1 METAIQTDEAG
12 CRALLDALGDA
23 VLFYDAAGGEI
34 REANRKLCEMFGYSP
49 EEARGLN
56 IRELVGAEQLR
67 LEKTAGVTSDLQEWQ
82 VQDRSGRQFWV
93 EACLNRTVVNGREQV
108 SVVLRDIS
116 RRQPAEME
124 SFATMVM
131 EGSLAGLYLIQDGK
145 FRYVNLALAQKFG
158 YRPEEI
164 IDRLGPLDLVHPE
177 EREQIAANLRRRLS
191 REEAEAQYCFRGLR
205 RDGATIRGE
214 ILARYTE
221 YQGRPAVMGVFLD
234 VTERVQAEQAR
245 QASEEHYRAI
255 VEDQTELITRFWPDT
270 TVTFANE
277 ANCRYFGVTLEEL
290 QNGSFL
296 RFVPEED
303 WHLIEEALAGLN
315 CDNPT
320 AVVEHRVINGQGEI
334 RWQQW
339 SNRAI
344 CDDQGRLLEIQAVG
358 RDITERKVAE
368 EALKEAQERFRQLAD
383 NLEAVF
389 WMRDLAERQI
399 SYINA
404 AYERI
409 WGRTVASLKE
419 RPETWLEA
427 VHPEDREHLRQRIQR
442 KSVEDF
448 GEDEYRI
455 IRPDGQVRW
464 INTRTFPV
472 RDEHGEI
479 YRVAGISVD
488 ITERKQ
494 AEEDLKASEDNYR
507 TIFNAVDSGIAVVD
521 LETGNFLDVNQK
533 WCQMTGFSPEEA
545 RGLNVGVLCF
555 EQPPYTAAD
564 AMRWIVE
571 ASRERPQVFEY
582 MAKTREGRRHWV
594 EINLRRVFLGGQERL
609 LAVVRDV
616 TERKMAEEALQIS
629 EDNYRTIFN
638 SANDGIGVLD
648 METGRFL
655 DVNQKWLELSGC
667 SLEETKE
674 MTFEAFCQEQ
684 PPFSK
689 EDAWAWF
696 DKARSAEP
704 QVFEWYFKDERGRIS
719 WTEVSLKRTVIGGK
733 ECILTNVRD
742 ITERQRTE
750 EALRDSEAKY
760 RNLVEQ
766 TPAIVYVAGLDDLYT
781 TIYVS
786 PQIETILGYTPAE
799 WQGDPEI
806 FKNRIHPEDRDRVLT
821 DLVLS
826 YASEGRYTAEYRMLS
841 KSGRVVWLRDESRAV
856 YDSEGEP
863 LFMQGV
869 ALDITQRKKAE
880 EDLREARDKLQALVQ
895 ASPLGIIG
903 IDPQARVMSW
913 NAGAERIFGWRQE
926 EVIGR
931 RLPIVQADKVQEF
944 QQLQERELRGEQLLS
959 LELRRQKKDGSLI
972 DISLSTAPLYD
983 ADGKLTGSVGIID
996 DITAR
1001 KRTEEALRESEARFR
1016 AVFEGAPIGMALMNL
1031 QRMIQKANPAL
1042 RQMMGFSETE
1052 LPRIKAEELTHPDDW
1067 GADSAM
1073 FTELVAGRRNRYQVE
1088 KRFRHQQGRWVWGRL
1103 SVSLVRDAAG
1113 QPQFAIAMV
1122 EDITERKRAQEATEE
1137 IKRQQEA
1144 ILSNISD
1151 IAWLKDR
1158 DSRFIV
1164 VNESFGRA
1172 CGLAPD
1178 ELAGK
1183 TDLDVWPADLAARY
1197 RADDREVMHSGKRKR
1212 VEEPLADRDGKIS
1225 WIETIKAPIFNER
1238 GEVIGTVGTA
1248 RDITARRR
1256 MEEALHRVSRALKTV
1271 TECHQALLRAT
1282 NETELLN
1289 EVCRIIVEVGG
1300 YHMAWVGFARQDEE
1314 KSVRPMAHKG
1324 FEDGYVQSL
1333 RVSWADL
1340 KWGRGPTGT
1349 AIRTG
1354 KPVICRNTQTDPRF
1368 VPWRE
1373 EAFKRGYASVLGLP
1387 LEDPQPFGALTI
1399 YATEV
1404 NAFDDEE
1411 INLLIGLAND
1421 LAFGIKALRAGAERR
1436 RAEEALRES
1445 EQKYRSLMDG
1455 ASDAIVLMDTAGR
1468 ITKVNRR
1475 VEELLGYSEEELLG
1489 LKYPQI
1495 HPPQKLD
1502 HVRETFANI
1511 LATGTGP
1518 LHECI
1523 VMRKDG
1529 TLVPADISHI
1539 MVEYGGQRVIQTVIR
1554 DVTERKRAGEA
1565 LRDSEQKLRLLASQL
1580 LTVQEKE
1587 RHRVSRELHDELGQ
1601 ALTVLKIHLVAI
1613 ENKLRR
1619 DQQGLKL
1626 KCERLL
1632 GYIDAVIENVRRL
1645 SWDLSP
1651 SILEDLGLSS
1661 SLRYLVQEICRNNRM
1676 LYEMVMDE
1684 IDNLFSPEV
1693 RINIYRIFQESLT
1706 NVVRHAQAS
1715 RIDVEIKKQADRVT
1729 FLLKDNGKG
1738 FDLKEARSRSLE
1750 KRGLG
1755 LTTMQER
1762 ALMAEG
1768 SLSLASQAGQGTEV
1782 VLTIPLNRQG

>member
-1 METAIQTDEAG
+1 MEIPIQTDEAG
-12 CRALLDALGDA
+12 CRPLLDALGDA

-34 REANRKLCEMFGYSP
+34 REANRKMCEMFDYSP

-67 LEKTAGVTSDLQEWQ
+67 LEETTGVPSDLLEWQ

-108 SVVLRDIS
+108 CAVLRDLS
-116 RRQPAEME
+116 RRPGAEIE

-131 EGSLAGLYLIQDGK
+131 EGSLAGAYLIQDSK
-145 FRYVNLALAQKFG
+145 FRYVNPALAQKFG
-158 YRPEEI
+158 YRPEEL

-177 EREQIAANLRRRLS
+177 ERELIAANLRRRLS
-191 REEAEAQYCFRGLR
+191 REEAAAQYCFRGLR
-205 RDGATIRGE
+205 RDGSTIHGE
-214 ILARYTE
+214 ILSRATE
-221 YQGRPAVMGVFLD
+221 YQGRPAVMGIFLD

-245 QASEEHYRAI
+245 QASEERYRAI
-255 VEDQTELITRFWPDT
+255 VEDQTELVTRFLPDT

-277 ANCRYFGVTLEEL
+277 ANCRYFGVTLQEF

-303 WHLIEEALAGLN
+303 WPLVKEALAGLN
-315 CDNPT
+315 GDNPI
-320 AVVEHRVINGQGEI
+320 AVVEHRVLNGQGEI

-339 SNRAI
+339 INRAI
-344 CDDQGRLLEIQAVG
+344 CDDQGRILEFQAVG

-383 NLEAVF
+383 NLDAVF
-389 WMRDLAERQI
+389 WMKPLGQHGI
-399 SYINA
+399 LYINS

-409 WGRTVASLKE
+409 WGRSAESLIQD
-419 RPETWLEA
+419 PATW
-427 VHPEDREHLRQRIQR
+427 VTTIHPDDRSQLL
-442 KSVEDF
+442 SAGFPDSF
-448 GEDEYRI
+448 GEFEFRI
-455 IRPDGQVRW
+455 HRPHGEVRW
-464 INTRTFPV
+464 INCRTFPV
-472 RDEHGEI
+472 RDEHGKI

-488 ITERKQ
+488 ISEHKQ

-545 RGLNVGVLCF
+545 RGLNVAVLCLD
-555 EQPPYTAAD
+555 QPPYTVAD
-564 AMRWIVE
+564 ALRWIVE
-571 ASRERPQVFEY
+571 ASREKPQAFEY

-594 EINLRRVFLGGQERL
+594 EINLKRVFLGRQERL

-616 TERKMAEEALQIS
+616 TERKKAEEALQIS

-638 SANDGIGVLD
+638 SANDGIGVVD

-655 DVNQKWLELSGC
+655 DVNQKWLELSGY
-667 SLEETKE
+667 SPEEAKDITL
-674 MTFEAFCQEQ
+674 EAFCQEQ
-684 PPFSK
+684 PPFSR
-689 EDAWAWF
+689 ENAWTWF
-696 DKARSAEP
+696 DKARSAGP
-704 QVFEWYFKDERGRIS
+704 QVFKWYFKDKSGRTS

-733 ECILTNVRD
+733 DCILTNVRD
-742 ITERQRTE
+742 ISERQRTE

-766 TPAIVYVAGLDDLYT
+766 IPAIVYVAGLDDVCA
-781 TIYVS
+781 TIYIS

-799 WQGDPEI
+799 WQADPEI
-806 FKNRIHPEDRDRVLT
+806 FKNRLHPEDRDRVLT
-821 DLVLS
+821 DLILS

-856 YDSEGEP
+856 YDSEGQP

-869 ALDITQRKKAE
+869 ALDITKRKKAE
-880 EDLREARDKLQALVQ
+880 EALREASDKLQTLVQ

-931 RLPIVQADKVQEF
+931 RLPIVQPDRVQEF
-944 QQLQERELRGEQLLS
+944 QQLQQRELQGEQLLS
-959 LELRRQKKDGSLI
+959 LELRRQRKDGSLI

-1031 QRMIQKANPAL
+1031 QRMIQEANPAL

-1052 LPRIKAEELTHPDDW
+1052 MPRIKAKDLTHPDDW
-1067 GADSAM
+1067 GADSAL

-1113 QPQFAIAMV
+1113 QPRFAIAMV

-1137 IKRQQEA
+1137 VKRQQEA
-1144 ILSNISD
+1144 ILNNISD

-1197 RADDREVMHSGKRKR
+1197 RDDDREVMRSGKRKR

-1225 WIETIKAPIFNER
+1225 WIETIKTPIFNER
-1238 GEVIGTVGTA
+1238 GEVIGTTGTA

-1256 MEEALHRVSRALKTV
+1256 MEEALQKVSRALKAV
-1271 TECHQALLRAT
+1271 TECHQAMMRAT
-1282 NETELLN
+1282 HEAELLN
-1289 EVCRIIVEVGG
+1289 EICRIIVEVGG
-1300 YHMAWVGFARQDEE
+1300 YRMAWVGFARQDEE
-1314 KSVRPMAHKG
+1314 KSVQPMAHKG
-1324 FEDGYVQSL
+1324 FEEGYIQNLKIS
-1333 RVSWADL
+1333 RADV
-1340 KWGRGPTGT
+1340 KQGRGPTGT

-1354 KPVICRNTQTDPRF
+1354 KPAICRDTQTDPRF
-1368 VPWRE
+1368 APWRQ
-1373 EAFKRGYASVLGLP
+1373 EARKRGYASVLGLP
-1387 LEDPQPFGALTI
+1387 LSDIQPFGALTI
-1399 YATEV
+1399 YATEA

-1475 VEELLGYSEEELLG
+1475 VEELLGYSEAELLG

-1495 HPPQKLD
+1495 HPPQKLA

-1518 LHECI
+1518 LHECV

-1587 RHRVSRELHDELGQ
+1587 RRRVSRELHDELGQ

-1626 KCERLL
+1626 RCERLL

-1676 LYEMVMDE
+1676 LYEVVMDE

-1693 RINIYRIFQESLT
+1693 QINIYRIFQESLT
-1706 NVVRHAQAS
+1706 NIVRHAQAS
-1715 RIDVEIKKQADRVT
+1715 RIDVEIKKKADRVT
-1729 FLLKDNGKG
+1729 FLLKDNGNG

-1782 VLTIPLNRQG
+1782 MLTIPLQRKG